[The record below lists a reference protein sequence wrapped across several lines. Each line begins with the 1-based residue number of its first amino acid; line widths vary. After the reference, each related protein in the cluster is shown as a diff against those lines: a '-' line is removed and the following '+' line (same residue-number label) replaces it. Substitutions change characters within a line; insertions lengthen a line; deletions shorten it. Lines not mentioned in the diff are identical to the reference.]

1 MAAVSTFGS
10 FLQSL
15 QQVDFFTLLLP
26 FVVSYIVFLFALR
39 EVDLFEDN
47 QQVPAVIALAASFFV
62 AQFIAMNPFYQ
73 TFFLDFFGRLTIGM
87 IGLLGL
93 MIVLGM
99 SGFGG
104 YMDSRWLGI
113 ILVVSIA
120 IIFTRAGGLNA
131 ILPLEQFPSLQ
142 TLFNLLFQTGLV
154 WIIIVGALIYSTAS
168 GGDGGIFGE

>member
-1 MAAVSTFGS
+1 MAIATFGS

-39 EVDLFEDN
+39 EVKLFEDN

-62 AQFIAMNPFYQ
+62 AQFIATNPFYQ
-73 TFFLDFFGRLTIGM
+73 SFFLEFFGRLTIGM

-99 SGFGG
+99 SGFSN
-104 YMDSRWLGI
+104 YMNSKWLGGL
-113 ILVVSIA
+113 LVVAIA

-131 ILPLEQFPSLQ
+131 IIPLEQFPTLQ
-142 TLFNLLFQTGLV
+142 TVFSLLFETGLV
-154 WIIIVGALIYSTAS
+154 WILIVGGLIYATAS
-168 GGDGGIFGE
+168 DGDGGLFGE